1 MPDKYEILDNNREPH
16 MKPIEEVQVIL
27 NGIVKDVSSIRS
39 DMAVIKSRLYELIR
53 EKEALKKEHEDNIS
67 KGWGWGFY

>member
-1 MPDKYEILDNNREPH
+1 MPDSEREH

-27 NGIVKDVSSIRS
+27 NGIVKDMSSIKS

-53 EKEALKKEHEDNIS
+53 EKEALKKEQEDNIS